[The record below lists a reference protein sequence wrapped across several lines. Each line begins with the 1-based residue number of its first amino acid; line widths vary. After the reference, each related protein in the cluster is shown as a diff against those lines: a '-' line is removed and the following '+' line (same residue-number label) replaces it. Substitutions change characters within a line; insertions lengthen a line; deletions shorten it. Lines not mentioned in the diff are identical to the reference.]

1 MHETKINTGASEGIP
16 FGEALPGANGGLESV
31 RATLD
36 HKTRLARQYGAVEA
50 LIEAGLSPAQIVSLT
65 PEDLERVDHVDSET
79 KDAERIHIFVD
90 DTFGVSVDA
99 EPIHECIEMA
109 TKKVASLAMTI
120 RSFAHQRET
129 LSTSRCLICF
139 DDESGLPKP
148 T

>member
-16 FGEALPGANGGLESV
+16 FGEALPEANGGLESV

-90 DTFGVSVDA
+90 DAFGVSVDA

-109 TKKVASLAMTI
+109 TKKS
-120 RSFAHQRET
+120 
-129 LSTSRCLICF
+129 CLTGDDDPLFRTPEGDPI
-139 DDESGLPKP
+139 DESMFDLLR
-148 T
+148 